1 MNLKKEIEKLRKK
14 NLKLQLENMNLRIK
28 LQGLSCNEW
37 VHPKSC
43 LHNDDPWKHLKP

>member
-1 MNLKKEIEKLRKK
+1 MNLKKEIKKLRKK

-28 LQGLSCNEW
+28 LQRLSCNEW

-43 LHNDDPWKHLKP
+43 LHNDDPWKHL

>member
-1 MNLKKEIEKLRKK
+1 MNLKKEIKKLRKK

-43 LHNDDPWKHLKP
+43 LHNDDPWKNL